1 MKDKKLNSRALEIC
15 GIHGGMVERCF
26 FGNAQGVTDNMG
38 EIYSFLTN
46 IFPLTSQ
53 SWYVGIV
60 YGCSSNA
67 QTVTDNTEERASAT

>member
-1 MKDKKLNSRALEIC
+1 MKDKKLNSRALETC
-15 GIHGGMVERCF
+15 GNTWWDGRKMLLL
-26 FGNAQGVTDNMG
+26 NAQGVKDNME